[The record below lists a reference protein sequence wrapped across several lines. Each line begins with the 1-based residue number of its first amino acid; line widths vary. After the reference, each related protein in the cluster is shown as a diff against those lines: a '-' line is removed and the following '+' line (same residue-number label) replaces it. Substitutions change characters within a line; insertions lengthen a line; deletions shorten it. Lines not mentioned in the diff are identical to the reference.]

1 MKIIQIRFKN
11 LNSLVGEWSI
21 DFTSPEYVEDGIF
34 AISGPTGSGKSTILD
49 AISLALYG
57 CTPRL
62 STISK
67 STNEIMS
74 RQTGECF
81 AEVVFETD
89 EGQFRAHWSQH
100 RARNKANGELQNP
113 RHEISEEGSG
123 HILASQLRTTE
134 EVVVSK
140 TGMDFKRFTQSMML
154 AQGGFAAFLQATP
167 DERAPILEQ
176 ITGTEIYS
184 SISRHVFE
192 RQKEEKGKLD
202 ALKAEMTGIVLLSP
216 EEEEQV
222 KKSLEEKNGEKDTLS
237 AKIDQVGKAINWLN
251 TIGELKNE
259 LKNISL
265 DQEKLD
271 REFIAFG
278 PQKEILKRAL
288 RALPLDAKFSALTVL
303 RDLQK
308 RDLGTLS
315 GLQRSLPELTKEL
328 ETAQENFNRA
338 EKVYGDAENERSKL
352 LKLTTRVRLIDQ
364 DIAQKEDALATF
376 RSQIA
381 TFNREKATEEA
392 RKSKALSSIGQLGLE
407 LKDIDAFLDAYQPDA
422 ALVSEFSGI
431 RASIQGLLESQRV
444 LAKASSDLS
453 AHERSLE
460 EKKSEIQRIELE
472 LAQAKETHRT
482 DQQNVTDA
490 QFTIDQLLNKQT
502 IQEIIRRKDELLLY
516 LAELRKIADLGSERN
531 QLEDGKPCPLCGS
544 LHHPFAEG
552 NVPQATESE
561 KEFAALILLIRK
573 HEEADQRLSLLMKQ
587 ESQSASAVNRKQQ
600 ELELAVQSRS
610 GIEENIAKGKSEVK
624 NTATTADRASANLVQ
639 LLEPFGM
646 QKIPGNESEAAF
658 MMKNLEV
665 RRNEWQKKSA
675 RKTEIDRLITSEKA
689 IIGASDIMITSKV
702 KDIMGKEKESRD
714 LETLLNKIR
723 QDRANLFGDKD
734 VDEEET
740 RNLNRLNEARDVKDR
755 ISASFHAKEKEIESH
770 HQRINNLAKEIR
782 TRKANLEKD
791 ENHFKENLLAK
802 GFADEKEYQTC
813 SIPAE
818 ERAELEE
825 KDNDLRTRQVQLATR
840 RKEKDDSLQREQ
852 SRKLTEEGMDTLQ
865 EKLGL
870 FKANHTAVVEETG
883 ALNQKLKAN
892 QENRV
897 RGSEI
902 SRRIDLQDKEHKR
915 WAALNGLIGSADG
928 KKYRN
933 FAQGLTL
940 EIMVSYAN
948 IQLAKLSD
956 RYLLTRDREDPLEL
970 KVIDNYQAGE
980 IRSTKNLSGGESFI
994 VSMALALGLSGMSS
1008 KNVRVDSLFLD
1019 EGFGSLD
1026 EDALE
1031 TALSTLASL
1040 RQEGK
1045 MIGVISHV
1053 GAMKER
1059 IHTQIVVRPVREGR
1073 SALSGP
1079 GCNKIDADHS

>member
-21 DFTSPEYVEDGIF
+21 DFTSPEYIEDGIF

-100 RARNKANGELQNP
+100 RARNKANGELQAP
-113 RHEISEEGSG
+113 RHEIAEAGSG

-192 RQKEEKGKLD
+192 RQKEERGKLD
-202 ALKAEMTGIVLLSP
+202 ALKAEMTGIVLLNP

-222 KKSLEEKNGEKDTLS
+222 KKSLEEKNREKDTLS
-237 AKIDQVGKAINWLN
+237 AKIDQIGKAINCLN
-251 TIGELKNE
+251 KIGELKND
-259 LKNISL
+259 LQHISL
-265 DQEKLD
+265 DQETLD
-271 REFIAFG
+271 HEFIAFE
-278 PQKEILKRAL
+278 PQKEILKRAQK
-288 RALPLDAKFSALTVL
+288 AVPLDAEFSALTVL
-303 RDLQK
+303 RDLQM

-315 GLQRSLPELTKEL
+315 SLQRSLPELAKEL
-328 ETAQENFNRA
+328 ARAQENFKQA
-338 EKVYGDAENERSKL
+338 EKVRADAENEKDKFF
-352 LKLTTRVRLIDQ
+352 KLTTRVRLLDQ
-364 DIAQKEDALATF
+364 DIAQKKNALEMI

-381 TFNREKATEEA
+381 RLNQEKKKEEA
-392 RKSKALSSIGQLGLE
+392 KRSEAQSSISNLNLE
-407 LKDIDAFLDAYQPDA
+407 SAAINAYLDACPQDEE
-422 ALVSEFSGI
+422 LITEFTGI
-431 RASIQGLLESQRV
+431 KASVQSLLESQRI

-453 AHERSLE
+453 LHIRSLE
-460 EKKSEIQRIELE
+460 EKKSGIQRIETE
-472 LAQAKETHRT
+472 LYRAKETNRT

-490 QFTIDQLLNKQT
+490 QSTIDQLLDKRT
-502 IQEIIRRKDELLLY
+502 IQEIIRRKDELVLY
-516 LAELRKIADLGSERN
+516 LAELRKIANLGSERN

-544 LHHPFAEG
+544 LHHPYAEG
-552 NVPQATESE
+552 NVPRATESE
-561 KEFAALILLIRK
+561 KEFAALIHLIRE
-573 HEEADQRLSLLMKQ
+573 HEEADRRLSLLMKQ
-587 ESQSASAVNRKQQ
+587 EIQSASAVNRKQQ

-610 GIEENIAKGKSEVK
+610 GIEENIVKGKVEVK
-624 NTATTADRASANLVQ
+624 NTAINTDRAVTNLVQ
-639 LLEPFGM
+639 LLEPFGIR
-646 QKIPGNESEAAF
+646 KIPGNESEAAV
-658 MMKNLEV
+658 MMKTLEV
-665 RRNEWQKKSA
+665 RKNEWQKKSA
-675 RKTEIDRLITSEKA
+675 RKTEVDRLITSEKA
-689 IIGASDIMITSKV
+689 ALGASDSMITSKEN
-702 KDIMGKEKESRD
+702 DIRGKEKESRD
-714 LETLLNKIR
+714 LETSLNNIR

-734 VDEEET
+734 VNDEET
-740 RNLNRLNEARDVKDR
+740 RSLSRLNEARDVKDR
-755 ISASFHAKEKEIESH
+755 ISASFHAKEKEMESH
-770 HQRINNLAKEIR
+770 NTRINNLVEETR
-782 TRKANLEKD
+782 TRSAILEKD
-791 ENHFKENLLAK
+791 ENHFKEHLLTK
-802 GFADEKEYQTC
+802 GFGDEREYKTC

-825 KDNDLRTRQVQLATR
+825 KDNDLRIRQVQLVTR
-840 RKEKDDSLQREQ
+840 RKEKDDSLQLEQ
-852 SRKLTEEGMDTLQ
+852 SKKLTEEDIDTLQ
-865 EKLGL
+865 EKLNL

-892 QENRV
+892 QENRI

-915 WAALNGLIGSADG
+915 WAALSGLIGSADG

-956 RYLLTRDREDPLEL
+956 RYLLTRGREDPLEL

-1008 KNVRVDSLFLD
+1008 RNVRVDSLFLD

-1031 TALSTLASL
+1031 AALSTLASL

-1059 IHTQIVVRPVREGR
+1059 INTQIVVRPVREGR
-1073 SALSGP
+1073 SVLSGP
-1079 GCNKIDADHS
+1079 GCTTIDSDTR

>member
-21 DFTSPEYVEDGIF
+21 DLTSPEYIEDGIF

-67 STNEIMS
+67 STNGIMS

-89 EGQFRAHWSQH
+89 EGQFRAYWGQH
-100 RARNKANGELQNP
+100 RARNKANGELQAP

-123 HILASQLRTTE
+123 KILASQLRTTE

-184 SISRHVFE
+184 SISRHVYE
-192 RQKEEKGKLD
+192 RQKEERGKLD

-222 KKSLEEKNGEKDTLS
+222 KKSLEEKNKEKDTLS
-237 AKIDQVGKAINWLN
+237 AKIDQIGKAINWLN
-251 TIGELKNE
+251 MIGELENE

-271 REFIAFG
+271 REFTEFE

-288 RALPLDAKFSALTVL
+288 RALPLDAEFSGLSVL

-308 RDLGTLS
+308 RDLEIMS
-315 GLQRSLPELTKEL
+315 GLQQSLPELEKEL
-328 ETAQENFNRA
+328 ETAQENFKQA
-338 EKVYGDAENERSKL
+338 EKVHADADKEKEKL
-352 LKLTTRVRLIDQ
+352 LKLTYRVRLIDQ
-364 DIAQKEDALATF
+364 DVTQKMGALEMI

-381 TFNREKATEEA
+381 TLNREKATEEA
-392 RKSKALSSIGQLGLE
+392 RKLKALSSIGKLDLE
-407 LKDIDAFLDAYQPDA
+407 LKDIDAYLDAHQPDA

-431 RASIQGLLESQRV
+431 RASVQGLLESQRV

-453 AHERSLE
+453 THERSLE

-472 LAQAKETHRT
+472 LTRAKETNRI

-490 QFTIDQLLNKQT
+490 QSTIDQLLNKRT
-502 IQEIIRRKDELLLY
+502 IQEIIRRKDELVLY
-516 LAELRKIADLGSERN
+516 LAELKKIADLGSERN
-531 QLEDGKPCPLCGS
+531 KLEDGKPCPLCGS
-544 LHHPFAEG
+544 LHHPYAEG
-552 NVPQATESE
+552 NVPQATESD
-561 KEFAALILLIRK
+561 KEFAALIHLIR
-573 HEEADQRLSLLMKQ
+573 EYEAADQRLSQRMKQ
-587 ESQSASAVNRKQQ
+587 ETQSASTVIRKQQ

-610 GIEENIAKGKSEVK
+610 GIEGNIAKSKAEVK
-624 NTATTADRASANLVQ
+624 NATMNADRVAKNVIQ
-639 LLEPFGM
+639 LFAPFSIRE
-646 QKIPGNESEAAF
+646 IPKNEAEAAV
-658 MMKNLEV
+658 MMNSLEV
-665 RRNEWQKKSA
+665 RKNDWQQRSA
-675 RKTEIDRLITSEKA
+675 RKSEIERLIASEKA
-689 IIGASDIMITSKV
+689 IIGASDKMISSKE
-702 KDIMGKEKESRD
+702 KDIRAKENESTD
-714 LETLLNKIR
+714 LGASLKKIR
-723 QDRANLFGDKD
+723 QNRADLFGDKD
-734 VDEEET
+734 IDTEEA
-740 RNLNRLNEARDVKDR
+740 RSLARLNEARDIKDR
-755 ISASFHAKEKEIESH
+755 RSASLHAKEKEIESH
-770 HQRINNLAKEIR
+770 NTRIKSLTGEIQV
-782 TRKANLEKD
+782 RKARLEKD
-791 ENHFKENLLAK
+791 QKLFKEHLLAK
-802 GFADEKEYQTC
+802 GFADESEYKAC

-818 ERAELEE
+818 KTAELEE
-825 KDNDLRTRQVQLATR
+825 KDNDLRTRQVQLTTR
-840 RKEKDDSLQREQ
+840 REEKENSLQLEE
-852 SRKLTEEGMDTLQ
+852 SRKLTEEDMDTLR
-865 EKLGL
+865 EKNEAS
-870 FKANHTAVVEETG
+870 KERHTAVVEETG
-883 ALNQKLKAN
+883 ALNQKLKTN
-892 QENRV
+892 QENKT

-902 SRRIDLQDKEHKR
+902 SRRIDLQDKQFKR
-915 WAALNGLIGSADG
+915 WATLSVLIGSADG
-928 KKYRN
+928 KRYRN
-933 FAQGLTL
+933 FAQGITL

-1026 EDALE
+1026 KDTLE

-1059 IHTQIVVRPVREGR
+1059 INTQIVVRPVREGR
-1073 SALSGP
+1073 SVLSGP
-1079 GCNKIDADHS
+1079 GCNKIYSDPL